1 MSACKLSFRY
11 FYLDADNCQISSFGS
26 TTLRVVYGIKAASP
40 KDEYITLAEAS
51 VHIMDK
57 AYTPGKYL
65 VEALP
70 FLKHVPSWFPGA
82 QFKRDAA
89 AWKLIIAATRNK
101 LFDATLDFM
110 VSWLTVQH
118 ESPLIHCLSWQRRG
132 NAQPSIVSAM
142 VDQSRAKGEW
152 SVDNDEH
159 ARDVSGIAYLGKYR
173 AQGTLARFVALTSLM
188 L

>member
-1 MSACKLSFRY
+1 MFKRTLHGCFYGCSPPVRRRSVTTSACMLPSC
-11 FYLDADNCQISSFGS
+11 YLCSDVNDDGCSSFGS
-26 TTLRVVYGIKAASP
+26 TILRVVYGIQAASP

-51 VHIMDK
+51 VQIMDK

-70 FLKHVPSWFPGA
+70 FLKYVPLWFPGA

-110 VSWLTVQH
+110 VSLRYAQSEGV
-118 ESPLIHCLSWQRRG
+118 LIH
-132 NAQPSIVSAM
+132 
-142 VDQSRAKGEW
+142 
-152 SVDNDEH
+152 
-159 ARDVSGIAYLGKYR
+159 YL
-173 AQGTLARFVALTSLM
+173 
-188 L
+188 